1 MGDPKFPSKHYDT
14 PSHPWQKVRIEEES
28 GLIHQY
34 GLKNKR
40 EIWRANT
47 KVREMRRQARRL
59 TANSSDDQAQKEK
72 NLLLAKLNRLGM
84 LEQNSGLEDVLI
96 MTPENVLDRRLQTQV
111 YLQGLSST
119 VKQARQLIVHGHI
132 SIDGA
137 VVRVPGILVTKL
149 QEKNISYS
157 PTSALNSDLHPVRP
171 RIQEKYDDEMEESVE
186 EEKADVKGIEEK
198 AEDAK
203 TENKAESKVV
213 EEKTVKDAKT
223 ENKAESKV
231 VEEKTVKDA
240 KTEDKTKSEQVEE
253 TKVEKK

>member
-1 MGDPKFPSKHYDT
+1 MGHPKFPSKHYDT

-47 KVREMRRQARRL
+47 KVREMRRQARKL
-59 TANSSDDQAQKEK
+59 TANTSDDQAQKEK

-84 LEQNSGLEDVLI
+84 LEQNAGLEDVLR
-96 MTPENVLDRRLQTQV
+96 MTPENILDRRLQTQV

-137 VVRVPGILVTKL
+137 VARIPGMIVTKL

-157 PTSALNSDLHPVRP
+157 STSALNSDLHPVRP
-171 RIQEKYDDEMEESVE
+171 GIQEKTDDEMEEPI
-186 EEKADVKGIEEK
+186 EEKADEK
-198 AEDAK
+198 EA
-203 TENKAESKVV
+203 
-213 EEKTVKDAKT
+213 
-223 ENKAESKV
+223 
-231 VEEKTVKDA
+231 DA
-240 KTEDKTKSEQVEE
+240 KTEDKAESKQVEE

>member
-1 MGDPKFPSKHYDT
+1 MGDPKFPSKHYNT

-47 KVREMRRQARRL
+47 KVREMRRQARKL
-59 TANSSDDQAQKEK
+59 TANSSDEQAQKEK

-84 LEQNSGLEDVLI
+84 LEQNSGLEDVLR

-223 ENKAESKV
+223 E
-231 VEEKTVKDA
+231 
-240 KTEDKTKSEQVEE
+240 DKTKSEQVEE
-253 TKVEKK
+253 TKADTVEKK

>member
-1 MGDPKFPSKHYDT
+1 MGHPKFPSKHYDT

-47 KVREMRRQARRL
+47 KVREMRRQARKL
-59 TANSSDDQAQKEK
+59 TANSSDEQSQKEK

-84 LEQNSGLEDVLI
+84 LEQNSGLEDVLT
-96 MTPENVLDRRLQTQV
+96 MTPESVLDRRLQTQV

-119 VKQARQLIVHGHI
+119 RKHARQLIVHGHI

-137 VVRVPGILVTKL
+137 VGRVPGILVTKL
-149 QEKNISYS
+149 QEKNIAYS

-171 RIQEKYDDEMEESVE
+171 GIQEKTDDEMEEPI
-186 EEKADVKGIEEK
+186 EKKVDEKKAEDKTESKQVEEK

-203 TENKAESKVV
+203 TEDKTESK
-213 EEKTVKDAKT
+213 
-223 ENKAESKV
+223 
-231 VEEKTVKDA
+231 
-240 KTEDKTKSEQVEE
+240 QVEE

>member
-1 MGDPKFPSKHYDT
+1 MGHPKFPSKHYDT

-47 KVREMRRQARRL
+47 KVREMRRQARKL
-59 TANSSDDQAQKEK
+59 TANSSDEQAQKEK

-84 LEQNSGLEDVLI
+84 LEQNSGLEDVLT
-96 MTPENVLDRRLQTQV
+96 MTPESVLDRRLQTQV

-137 VVRVPGILVTKL
+137 VARVPGILVTKL

-171 RIQEKYDDEMEESVE
+171 GIQEKTGDEMEEPINKNADE
-186 EEKADVKGIEEK
+186 EETEDK
-198 AEDAK
+198 AE
-203 TENKAESKVV
+203 
-213 EEKTVKDAKT
+213 
-223 ENKAESKV
+223 
-231 VEEKTVKDA
+231 DA

-253 TKVEKK
+253 TKAEKK

>member
-1 MGDPKFPSKHYDT
+1 MGHPKFPSKHYDT

-47 KVREMRRQARRL
+47 KVREMRRQARKL
-59 TANSSDDQAQKEK
+59 TANSGDEQAQKEK

-96 MTPENVLDRRLQTQV
+96 MTPESVLNRRLQTQV

-137 VVRVPGILVTKL
+137 VARIPGILVTKL
-149 QEKNISYS
+149 QEKNITYS

-171 RIQEKYDDEMEESVE
+171 GIQEKTDDEMEEPIE
-186 EEKADVKGIEEK
+186 EEADEK
-198 AEDAK
+198 EAEDK
-203 TENKAESKVV
+203 TEDKAESK
-213 EEKTVKDAKT
+213 
-223 ENKAESKV
+223 
-231 VEEKTVKDA
+231 
-240 KTEDKTKSEQVEE
+240 QVEE